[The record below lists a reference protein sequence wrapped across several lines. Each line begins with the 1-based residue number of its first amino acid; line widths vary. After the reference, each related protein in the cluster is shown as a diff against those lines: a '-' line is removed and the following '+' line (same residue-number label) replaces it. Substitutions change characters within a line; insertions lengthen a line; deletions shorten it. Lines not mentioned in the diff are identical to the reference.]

1 MQDVLIEVRAN
12 SPLVGVESLQVH
24 ARLGARC
31 FPLSQRSASALPQA
45 QSRLL
50 WVRQPLV

>member
-1 MQDVLIEVRAN
+1 MQDVLMEVRAG

-31 FPLSQRSASALPQA
+31 SPLSQRSASAPSGLLGVQQA
-45 QSRLL
+45 R
-50 WVRQPLV
+50 V